1 MFAKSSHSLHCPP
14 CWQATVQPLVMFTCC
29 LCIPEDVDAA
39 ILLTFIIT
47 TLSKKYKGRKREDSK
62 GGKKPRVLPTDHR
75 YCIRSVRTLVEKNE
89 PCYIRSYLL
98 AVLASQLVLQ
108 FQRHLKDFEILLCR
122 LAGNIAQILF
132 DRSVRYQCPPQ
143 ICIRIALHTASLR
156 PNHSTTTPWGQD
168 PPNTLVMH
176 PIQKK

>member
-1 MFAKSSHSLHCPP
+1 LHTRG
-14 CWQATVQPLVMFTCC
+14 CWRGYLADIYHYNP
-29 LCIPEDVDAA
+29 
-39 ILLTFIIT
+39 
-47 TLSKKYKGRKREDSK
+47 KKYKGRKREDSK

-75 YCIRSVRTLVEKNE
+75 YCIRSVGTLVEKNE

-98 AVLASQLVLQ
+98 AVLASQLVLE

>member
-62 GGKKPRVLPTDHR
+62 GGKNRGSCPRTTATASEASGHSL
-75 YCIRSVRTLVEKNE
+75 EKNE

-156 PNHSTTTPWGQD
+156 PNHSTTTP
-168 PPNTLVMH
+168 
-176 PIQKK
+176 